1 MFAVVF
7 EVQPAEGKKDEYLAH
22 AKALKP
28 IIETIDGFIDNE
40 RFESKL
46 RPGWVLS
53 LSTWRDEKAVIRWR
67 VQSNHHGIQELGRAG
82 IFSDYHL
89 RVCEITADT
98 HPPADIAVQQQRFDA
113 TEVGLAKA
121 LGITELSPSGGVAP
135 STEPAILVDQLGVD
149 GGRAGLAGYDV
160 YESIYNPGKM
170 LVLTAWHAADDAGG
184 WHPPDLGYQLRHR
197 TMRAIRDYGM
207 FDRRETPQYY
217 PAVKRD
223 GSKGL

>member
-1 MFAVVF
+1 MFAVIF
-7 EVQPAEGKKDEYLAH
+7 EVHPAEGKKDEYLAH
-22 AKALKP
+22 AKELKP

-82 IFSDYHL
+82 IFADYQL

-98 HPPADIAVQQQRFDA
+98 HRPAGITVREQRLDE
-113 TEVGLAKA
+113 TEVGRAKA
-121 LGITELSPSGGVAP
+121 LAITEISPAP
-135 STEPAILVDQLGVD
+135 PMTPSNDADILADQLGLD
-149 GGRAGLAGYDV
+149 REHAGLVDHDV

-170 LVLTAWHAADDAGG
+170 LLLTCWNGAEQAGAWHPSQAEGE
-184 WHPPDLGYQLRHR
+184 LRHR
-197 TMRAIRDYGM
+197 TMRSIREYGM

-217 PAVKRD
+217 PQLHV
-223 GSKGL
+223 L

>member
-7 EVQPAEGKKDEYLAH
+7 EVHPAEGKQDEYLAH
-22 AKALKP
+22 AKELKP

-53 LSTWRDEKAVIRWR
+53 LSTWRDEKSVIRWR

-82 IFSDYHL
+82 IFADYHL
-89 RVCEITADT
+89 RVCEVTADT
-98 HPPADIAVQQQRFDA
+98 HPPTGIPVWEQRFDA
-113 TEVGLAKA
+113 TEVGRAKA
-121 LGITELSPSGGVAP
+121 LGITELSLVKGAVRSVDAVGLVGQLGLDR
-135 STEPAILVDQLGVD
+135 ELKGLVDRD
-149 GGRAGLAGYDV
+149 I

-170 LVLTAWHAADDAGG
+170 LLLTSWHGAEEANAWQPARAGN
-184 WHPPDLGYQLRHR
+184 HLRHR
-197 TMRAIRDYGM
+197 AMRTIRDYGM

-217 PAVKRD
+217 PQLHAPV
-223 GSKGL
+223 G

>member
-22 AKALKP
+22 AKELKP

-98 HPPADIAVQQQRFDA
+98 HPPDWHFRAGAAIRCDRGGPRQGARHHRA
-113 TEVGLAKA
+113 LA
-121 LGITELSPSGGVAP
+121 LGGSSAEHRSIRPCRSA
-135 STEPAILVDQLGVD
+135 
-149 GGRAGLAGYDV
+149 RA
-160 YESIYNPGKM
+160 
-170 LVLTAWHAADDAGG
+170 
-184 WHPPDLGYQLRHR
+184 
-197 TMRAIRDYGM
+197 
-207 FDRRETPQYY
+207 
-217 PAVKRD
+217 
-223 GSKGL
+223 